1 MDSVRYNH
9 LHASIYHR
17 LSSGEMMAKTIVWDV
32 EIFNNVFLFCGR
44 VLENRNVIAIWHDE
58 PDALAKIRSV
68 FESGCTLVSFN
79 GIKFDTPVTSAL
91 IAGKDIP
98 TVKMIANSIIEHQ
111 MQPWEAQ
118 RRFGIPDLK
127 FDHIDLI
134 EVAPSFVGLK
144 AYGARMHMRWLKD
157 LPFEHDAVITSEQR
171 PDVQEYC
178 INDLDT
184 TEELYKRLKK
194 DIELRI
200 KMGEEYGIDFR
211 SKSDTQMAEAA
222 FIKRLNLSR
231 NKPKVPDSI
240 TYELPSYISFGAP
253 HLQELCE
260 RIQATVY
267 PINQKTGHVEL
278 PEFLGKEVIALNSG
292 TYQLGVGGIH
302 STHDKKVCYVASKD
316 YIVTD
321 IDAESYYP
329 NILLNCNL
337 IPRNTGKRFIDEY
350 REVVNRRVAAKRSG
364 DKATADTLK
373 ISVNGTFG
381 KTASRWSPLYS
392 PDLML
397 AITLTGQLT
406 LLMLIERLEK
416 VGAVALS
423 ANTDGIAMGYPA
435 ELKETVER
443 VVSEFSELSNFT
455 FEYTPYRTLAMKDV
469 NNYIAVKTDRKV
481 KAKGIYAPL
490 DLKKNPTA
498 PICAQAVCN
507 WLAQGT
513 PFMETIG
520 GAPFTEFISARSVT
534 GGAVQGGKEIY
545 HRVPINNSDEYASV
559 VCGIEGGEHLGKVVR
574 WYYSSDE
581 LVEPIRYK
589 ANGHKVPKTD
599 GARACMIIENK
610 VAHPSDLA
618 YNWYLKEAISIA
630 INVGCKDFLTDEQ
643 IALVT
648 PPPKVKKPRK
658 VKS

>member
-1 MDSVRYNH
+1 VS
-9 LHASIYHR
+9 
-17 LSSGEMMAKTIVWDV
+17 KTIVWDI
-32 EIFNNVFLFCGR
+32 EIFANVLLFCGR
-44 VLENRNVIAIWHDE
+44 VLENRNVIAIWHDD
-58 PDALAKIRSV
+58 PDALANIRAV
-68 FESGCTLVSFN
+68 FDSGCTMVSFN

-91 IAGKDIP
+91 LAGKDIS

-157 LPFEHDAVITSEQR
+157 LPFEHDAVITPEQR
-171 PDVQEYC
+171 PFVQEYC

-184 TEELYKRLKK
+184 TEELYRRL
-194 DIELRI
+194 EFQLNLRRQ
-200 KMGEEYGIDFR
+200 MGVEYKCDFR

-222 FIKRLNLSR
+222 FIKRLNLPR
-231 NKPKVPDSI
+231 NNKRLPKSI
-240 TYELPSYISFGAP
+240 VYDAPPYIQFEDP
-253 HLQELCE
+253 T
-260 RIQATVY
+260 IQGIFDRVKETVF

-278 PEFLGKEVIALNSG
+278 PDFLGKEQIKLNSG

-302 STHDKKVCYVASKD
+302 STHDKKVCYVATKD
-316 YIVTD
+316 YVVTD
-321 IDAESYYP
+321 IDAASFYP
-329 NILLNCNL
+329 SIWVLW
-337 IPRNTGKRFIDEY
+337 G
-350 REVVNRRVAAKRSG
+350 EVSG
-364 DKATADTLK
+364 DYNEALTEEYSKIYYRRLKAKADGDKDTAEGLK
-373 ISVNGTFG
+373 VPINGSFG
-381 KTASRWSPLYS
+381 KLLSHYS
-392 PDLML
+392 PMYGPTLGL
-397 AITLTGQLT
+397 FITLTGQFT
-406 LLMLIERLEK
+406 LLMLIAWLEK

-443 VVSEFSELSNFT
+443 VVSDFEKLTKFS
-455 FEYTPYRTLAMKDV
+455 FEYTPYRVLAMKDV

-498 PICAQAVCN
+498 SVCANAVCE
-507 WLAQGT
+507 WLAKGT
-513 PFMETIG
+513 PFIDTIKS
-520 GAPFTEFISARSVT
+520 APFTDFISARSVT
-534 GGAVQGGKEIY
+534 GGGVQGTKLITLKDLAKDPLDSY
-545 HRVPINNSDEYASV
+545 NSV
-559 VCGIEGGEHLGKVVR
+559 VGTEGGEYLGKVVR
-574 WYYSSDE
+574 WYQSTDE
-581 LVEPIRYK
+581 QMECIRYQT
-589 ANGHKVPKTD
+589 NGNKVPKTD

-610 VAHPSDLA
+610 VAHPSDLN
-618 YNWYLKEAISIA
+618 YNTYLKEAISIA